1 MRYLPALI
9 LDAVLVLV
17 FAAIGRASHAEDP
30 GGFLLTAWPFLVALL
45 IGHAVAAVLPARP
58 RRPWSISWGAVV
70 WAITVVGG
78 MLLRVASGQT
88 AQAAFIVVA
97 TLTLGVFLL
106 GWRATTAFLRRRRA
120 ATSDDA
126 AAYVG
131 HADDRA
137 QDGGATPESEE
148 SWDVPAADR
157 EPDLRSEAPLQPES
171 RLQPNP
177 GGRPDPDLQAD
188 PDLQT
193 EPASVRDS
201 EPPAT
206 AESEPPAT
214 AEPEPE
220 PQSTTESTHEVE
232 SYRLRPANPN
242 RS

>member
-45 IGHAVAAVLPARP
+45 IGHAVAALLPARP

-88 AQAAFIVVA
+88 AQVAFIIVA

-106 GWRATTAFLRRRRA
+106 GWRATTAFLRRRRSGN
-120 ATSDDA
+120 SDDA
-126 AAYVG
+126 AADV
-131 HADDRA
+131 DSVEDEPR
-137 QDGGATPESEE
+137 DEGASSGSAE
-148 SWDVPAADR
+148 SWDVPAPDR
-157 EPDLRSEAPLQPES
+157 ESEHQP
-171 RLQPNP
+171 PP
-177 GGRPDPDLQAD
+177 
-188 PDLQT
+188 
-193 EPASVRDS
+193 EPASVRNRDGDG
-201 EPPAT
+201 EPA
-206 AESEPPAT
+206 AAG
-214 AEPEPE
+214 E
-220 PQSTTESTHEVE
+220 PQSTTESAPKVE

-242 RS
+242 RD